1 MWLFAQSSP
10 GYHYQ
15 MKMHVFD
22 RKKADDADPTF
33 YVKLY
38 GSHNDTEDVSVDM

>member
-1 MWLFAQSSP
+1 MLSS

-22 RKKADDADPTF
+22 RKQSNHADPSF
-33 YVKLY
+33 YIKLY
-38 GSHNDTEDVSVDM
+38 GAHEDTGNIVVDV

>member
-1 MWLFAQSSP
+1 MWLFAQSST

-22 RKKADDADPTF
+22 RKHADDTDPTF
-33 YVKLY
+33 YVKLH
-38 GSHNDTEDVSVDM
+38 GSHNDTSNLSVDM